1 VGTSPPGSRFPCIS
15 TKFRAACVSLFL
27 RRMDVLKKF
36 AIEGVM
42 GVLGH
47 PFLPYIALLGAL
59 WNSI

>member
-1 VGTSPPGSRFPCIS
+1 
-15 TKFRAACVSLFL
+15 
-27 RRMDVLKKF
+27 MDVLKKF